1 MKNKRIIIL
10 SIILSIVGLTA
21 FGFAN
26 NQVNEKPINDRIDID
41 SNTVKKGFS
50 SFDIKID
57 YSTGMATKIAPSKR
71 ELSYMVVRG
80 GTGPNSLVST
90 GRAISEEKLKN
101 AQTISDVIENYP
113 SNWITAYNSVTV
125 ATTVNS
131 KTIEAIG
138 PDDKLTIEQKEIF
151 KTATNILLVVQYQKE
166 NNQNEIQNR
175 QMNVALIVT
184 PKIEAEYIDGYDKM
198 ISYLKENSL
207 NKINDKNFSHLPQ
220 PSISFVINAQ
230 GDVENVKLEATSR
243 DKEVDVLLI
252 KKVQNMPKW
261 KPATNKEGINIKQ
274 EFMLNVGM
282 DGC

>member
-1 MKNKRIIIL
+1 
-10 SIILSIVGLTA
+10 
-21 FGFAN
+21 
-26 NQVNEKPINDRIDID
+26 
-41 SNTVKKGFS
+41 
-50 SFDIKID
+50 
-57 YSTGMATKIAPSKR
+57 
-71 ELSYMVVRG
+71 MVVRG